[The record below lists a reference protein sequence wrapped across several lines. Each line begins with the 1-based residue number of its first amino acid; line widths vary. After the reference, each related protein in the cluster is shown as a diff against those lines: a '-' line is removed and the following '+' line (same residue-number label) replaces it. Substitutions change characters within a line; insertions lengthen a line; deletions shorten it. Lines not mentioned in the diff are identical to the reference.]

1 MDGDHVPSHAEA
13 AVSAGVLDPRIPE
26 QVSAGA
32 LGRLSALVRE
42 EPQIIEAANHLHL
55 SYVVGQRFTE
65 EGALTEHSVSVELVV
80 CPEWECGAPDDGGVF
95 SWSQWARD
103 NGLRPLKGGDVRSD
117 EEMAAAAIR
126 AVIPEANIKKRPH
139 DIQRRADF
147 GVLLPD
153 GRTADVEATMHTDGD
168 RRAVGNAR
176 NRRAVPGLKD
186 DWQLLVRD
194 NRLLKDYS
202 GDNAFS
208 VNEVRKVLA
217 EVLARVENEEF
228 GLADDARIEAICEQE
243 LDRQWRW
250 PLNDVLESAP
260 PLKVSILG
268 REPAG
273 AADGSLH
280 ITTATAVSHFSRVTD
295 ASAVVFAVQ
304 QSIDHKL
311 ERDQWDS
318 TAASKWLVVVLD
330 EGEAATQLRGVT
342 EFDDALL
349 DFRGITFPGIDEVW
363 AVAFADGRLTILRC
377 TGPGSRWCLYRNLDI
392 QPQLDAD

>member
-26 QVSAGA
+26 QVSAAA

-55 SYVVGQRFTE
+55 SYVVRQRFTE

-80 CPEWECGAPDDGGVF
+80 CPEWECGAPDDGGVS

-103 NGLRPLKGGDVRSD
+103 NGLRLLKGGDVRSD

-126 AVIPEANIKKRPH
+126 AVIPEANIEKRPQ
-139 DIQRRADF
+139 DMQRRADF
-147 GVLLPD
+147 GVVLPN
-153 GRTADVEATMHTDGD
+153 GRTADVEATMHTDGE

-194 NRLLKDYS
+194 NRLLNDYA

-208 VNEVRKVLA
+208 VNAVCKVLA
-217 EVLARVENEEF
+217 EVLARVENGEF
-228 GLADDARIEAICEQE
+228 GPADDARIEATCEQQIARE
-243 LDRQWRW
+243 WRW
-250 PLNDVLESAP
+250 ALNDVLESEP

-273 AADGSLH
+273 AADGSLD
-280 ITTATAVSHFSRVTD
+280 ITIATSVSHFSGVTD
-295 ASAVVFAVQ
+295 ASALASAIQ

-318 TAASKWLVVVLD
+318 TADSKWLVVVLD

-349 DFRGITFPGIDEVW
+349 DFSGITFPGIDEVW

-377 TGPGSRWCLYRNLDI
+377 TGPGSRWSLYRNLDI
-392 QPQLDAD
+392 QPQSEAD